1 MCGRY
6 YIGDYVSEKLEDIT
20 SGRGISQIKTGDVYP
35 SQEAAVLVRGEDGA
49 QTRMMC
55 WGFPQS
61 RGKGLLINARAETA
75 MERPPFRDSIRNRRC
90 VVPASHFYEWDQSR
104 NKVTFC
110 REDSPVLY
118 MAGFYQ
124 LFEDKEHFIIV
135 TTKANDSVSG
145 VHDRMPL
152 ILEQE
157 ELENWLHDDDC
168 LEFLLGRIPA
178 ALKKEQEYEQ
188 QALPFI

>member
-6 YIGDYVSEKLEDIT
+6 YIGDYVSEKIEDIT
-20 SGRGISQIKTGDVYP
+20 SGKGISQIKTGDVYP
-35 SQEAAVLVRGEDGA
+35 SQEAAVLVKGEDGLEMKIMA
-49 QTRMMC
+49 

-75 MERPPFRDSIRNRRC
+75 MERPMFRDSIRSRRC
-90 VVPASHFYEWDQSR
+90 VVPASHFYEWDKSR
-104 NKVTFC
+104 NKVTF
-110 REDSPVLY
+110 RGEDTPVLY

-124 LFEDKEHFIIV
+124 WFEDREHFIIV

-145 VHDRMPL
+145 IHDRMPL
-152 ILEQE
+152 ILEQK
-157 ELENWLHDDDC
+157 ELENWLYDDVC
-168 LEFLLGRIPA
+168 LEFLLGKVPA

-188 QALPFI
+188 QSLPFI

>member
-35 SQEAAVLVRGEDGA
+35 SQEAAVLVGGEDGA

-75 MERPPFRDSIRNRRC
+75 MERPLFRDSIRNRRC

-104 NKVTFC
+104 NCLLYT
-110 REDSPVLY
+110 SP
-118 MAGFYQ
+118 
-124 LFEDKEHFIIV
+124 
-135 TTKANDSVSG
+135 SPR
-145 VHDRMPL
+145 DR
-152 ILEQE
+152 
-157 ELENWLHDDDC
+157 
-168 LEFLLGRIPA
+168 G
-178 ALKKEQEYEQ
+178 
-188 QALPFI
+188 

>member
-75 MERPPFRDSIRNRRC
+75 MERPLFRDSIRNRRC
-90 VVPASHFYEWDQSR
+90 VVPASHFYEWDQSK

-135 TTKANDSVSG
+135 TTKGSKSG
-145 VHDRMPL
+145 KPVINSMLMPERL
-152 ILEQE
+152 
-157 ELENWLHDDDC
+157 
-168 LEFLLGRIPA
+168 
-178 ALKKEQEYEQ
+178 
-188 QALPFI
+188 

>member
-1 MCGRY
+1 MNWAEACAQS
-6 YIGDYVSEKLEDIT
+6 VSYTHL
-20 SGRGISQIKTGDVYP
+20 DVYKR
-35 SQEAAVLVRGEDGA
+35 Q
-49 QTRMMC
+49 
-55 WGFPQS
+55 
-61 RGKGLLINARAETA
+61 
-75 MERPPFRDSIRNRRC
+75 
-90 VVPASHFYEWDQSR
+90 
-104 NKVTFC
+104 
-110 REDSPVLY
+110 
-118 MAGFYQ
+118 
-124 LFEDKEHFIIV
+124 
-135 TTKANDSVSG
+135 DSVSG

>member
-1 MCGRY
+1 
-6 YIGDYVSEKLEDIT
+6 
-20 SGRGISQIKTGDVYP
+20 
-35 SQEAAVLVRGEDGA
+35 
-49 QTRMMC
+49 
-55 WGFPQS
+55 
-61 RGKGLLINARAETA
+61 
-75 MERPPFRDSIRNRRC
+75 MERPLFRDSIRNRRC

-104 NKVTFC
+104 NKVT
-110 REDSPVLY
+110 
-118 MAGFYQ
+118 
-124 LFEDKEHFIIV
+124 
-135 TTKANDSVSG
+135 VSG

>member
-35 SQEAAVLVRGEDGA
+35 SQEAAVLVGGEDGA

-75 MERPPFRDSIRNRRC
+75 MERPLFRDSIRNRRC

-118 MAGFYQ
+118 MAGFYR

-135 TTKANDSVSG
+135 TTKGSKSG
-145 VHDRMPL
+145 KPVINFNAYAGTTMGARVPDTGARGTRKL
-152 ILEQE
+152 
-157 ELENWLHDDDC
+157 
-168 LEFLLGRIPA
+168 A
-178 ALKKEQEYEQ
+178 A
-188 QALPFI
+188 

>member
-75 MERPPFRDSIRNRRC
+75 MERPRFGTASAIGAAWFRPAIFMNGISPRIR
-90 VVPASHFYEWDQSR
+90 
-104 NKVTFC
+104 
-110 REDSPVLY
+110 
-118 MAGFYQ
+118 
-124 LFEDKEHFIIV
+124 
-135 TTKANDSVSG
+135 
-145 VHDRMPL
+145 
-152 ILEQE
+152 
-157 ELENWLHDDDC
+157 
-168 LEFLLGRIPA
+168 
-178 ALKKEQEYEQ
+178 
-188 QALPFI
+188 

>member
-6 YIGDYVSEKLEDIT
+6 YIGDYVSEKIEDIT
-20 SGRGISQIKTGDVYP
+20 SGKGISQIKTGDVYP
-35 SQEAAVLVRGEDGA
+35 SQEAAVLVKGEDGLEMKVMA
-49 QTRMMC
+49 

-75 MERPPFRDSIRNRRC
+75 MERPMFRDSIRSRRC
-90 VVPASHFYEWDQSR
+90 VVPASHFYEWDKSR
-104 NKVTFC
+104 NKVTF
-110 REDSPVLY
+110 RGEDTPVLY

-124 LFEDKEHFIIV
+124 RFEDREHFIIV

-145 VHDRMPL
+145 IHDRMPL
-152 ILEQE
+152 ILEQK
-157 ELENWLHDDDC
+157 ELENWLYDDVC
-168 LEFLLGRIPA
+168 LEFLLGKVPA

-188 QALPFI
+188 QSLPFI